1 MTKFLQLG
9 VTICIFKKYKLETL
23 TFLAHL
29 TQKCSGNCLP
39 VAEFVSFYSF
49 SGGSSGIGRG
59 AVLLLSK
66 LGCSVAFGG
75 RNKEEL
81 DKVAAQCKE
90 TRSDVQVL
98 ITLSTKNIFFVK
110 LSIEEIKV
118 VSEKVSKFITQA
130 LSLKV

>member
-1 MTKFLQLG
+1 M
-9 VTICIFKKYKLETL
+9 
-23 TFLAHL
+23 
-29 TQKCSGNCLP
+29 
-39 VAEFVSFYSF
+39 
-49 SGGSSGIGRG
+49 
-59 AVLLLSK
+59 LSK

-90 TRSDVQVL
+90 TRSDAQVL